1 MKCSNPHC
9 NRGIGLVH
17 HRRGWFSKWHYCSR
31 NCRYAFVA
39 DLPRAQKV
47 RSATTYFEWLFLQ
60 PIRNP
65 QQKLMP
71 AVIPIKA
78 R

>member
-1 MKCSNPHC
+1 
-9 NRGIGLVH
+9 
-17 HRRGWFSKWHYCSR
+17 
-31 NCRYAFVA
+31 VA
-39 DLPRAQKV
+39 DLPRAQKEP
-47 RSATTYFEWLFLQ
+47 SAMTYFEWLFSQ

-65 QQKLMP
+65 RQKLMP

>member
-1 MKCSNPHC
+1 
-9 NRGIGLVH
+9 
-17 HRRGWFSKWHYCSR
+17 
-31 NCRYAFVA
+31 VA
-39 DLPRAQKV
+39 DLPRPQKEP
-47 RSATTYFEWLFLQ
+47 SATTYFEWLFLQ